1 MSKSLEDPSGI
12 CRFLSRIHVFYKRP
26 SKTMPSSV
34 RIFFKACLK
43 SLFDQGLKIQWKNK
57 KAVLLK
63 FNYNYYGC

>member
-1 MSKSLEDPSGI
+1 
-12 CRFLSRIHVFYKRP
+12 
-26 SKTMPSSV
+26 MPSSV

-63 FNYNYYGC
+63 LNYNYYGC